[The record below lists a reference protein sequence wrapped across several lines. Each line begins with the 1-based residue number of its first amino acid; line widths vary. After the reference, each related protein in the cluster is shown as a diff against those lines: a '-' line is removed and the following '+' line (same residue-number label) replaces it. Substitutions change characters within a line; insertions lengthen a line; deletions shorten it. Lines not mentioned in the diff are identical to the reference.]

1 MGATTTKKELTN
13 TIAEKLKQR
22 QMLVRDIVQGFLD
35 ACIDELSRGN
45 RLEFRDFGV
54 FEAVSRAARKA
65 RNPKTGQVV
74 EVPPKTVVDF
84 KMGKKMRAIIN
95 PGGEEGD
102 EDFEES
108 DEAAVPPPAGG
119 AQPQAPAQP

>member
-1 MGATTTKKELTN
+1 MGTTTKKELTSV
-13 TIAEKLKQR
+13 IADKLKIR
-22 QMLVRDIVQGFLD
+22 QMIVRDVVQTFLD
-35 ACIDELSRGN
+35 ECIEELARSN

-84 KMGKKMRAIIN
+84 KMGKAMKARINSAAIQ
-95 PGGEEGD
+95 G
-102 EDFEES
+102 
-108 DEAAVPPPAGG
+108 AAPPA
-119 AQPQAPAQP
+119 QL